1 MQSKR
6 TTPALTALAT
16 VPTAT
21 AAIATKR
28 PSFVAAAPFT
38 APTIA
43 APTIIA
49 AAPPSS
55 IATSTAVYPT
65 IFAPITFG
73 PTTVSAKHYRAGTGE
88 WHWDASRRLCFPK
101 NTLRGDKR
109 RKLDSGTVLD
119 EHL

>member
-1 MQSKR
+1 MQGKR

-16 VPTAT
+16 VPTAI

-28 PSFVAAAPFT
+28 PSFVAA

-73 PTTVSAKHYRAGTGE
+73 PTTVSAKHYRAGSGE